1 MENRRL
7 EFRSRFIWERI
18 QRKSC
23 LWNSPHGFFRI
34 REKPGRAH
42 QETPRCIHGWEIPG
56 YLQRVKPSGGIPAI
70 PEALKEKPG
79 IFFPPFQVE
88 FHSQFHNM
96 DPNIGR
102 VWPLLPLEMEP
113 RKIGISSLNPR
124 KTNAGIWEIPASPR
138 GPEFR
143 EAELLKLWDFPF
155 PAAKKMK
162 GSTSQRFPGLET
174 ELLLRSSGWD

>member
-1 MENRRL
+1 MENWRL
-7 EFRSRFIWERI
+7 EFHSRFIWERI

-56 YLQRVKPSGGIPAI
+56 YLQRVKPSGGIQG
-70 PEALKEKPG
+70 KTWN
-79 IFFPPFQVE
+79 FFSLSSFHAE
-88 FHSQFHNM
+88 FHSEFHNM
-96 DPNIGR
+96 DPNIGK
-102 VWPLLPLEMEP
+102 VWPLLPLETEP
-113 RKIGISSLNPR
+113 RKIGISSLNPW
-124 KTNAGIWEIPASPR
+124 KTNQDLGDSHFPQGTGIPGSRAVKI
-138 GPEFR
+138 
-143 EAELLKLWDFPF
+143 WDFPF

-174 ELLLRSSGWD
+174 ELLLRTSGWD